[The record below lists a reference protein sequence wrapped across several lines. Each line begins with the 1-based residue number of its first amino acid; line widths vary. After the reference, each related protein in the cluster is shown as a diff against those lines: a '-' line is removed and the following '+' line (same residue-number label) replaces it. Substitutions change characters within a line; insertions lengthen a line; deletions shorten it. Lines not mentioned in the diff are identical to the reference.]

1 MRRPVAQGVSRTAM
15 LSFIFRRLLDGLLV
29 LLLTHLAVFTA
40 LRLQPGDP
48 WADLAGDRSLPPAV
62 VEKLQRQYGQ
72 DGSFPVQYGR
82 ELVSRLSG
90 DAGVSLKLARGQ
102 SVSQLL
108 AEALPVSIALG
119 CGALL
124 VGLIVGVGAGIIA
137 ARSRIGG
144 HGRSDQAVRALATL
158 GISTP
163 DFVFGTGLLL
173 LFSLT
178 LHWLP
183 AGGLDHPSGLV
194 LPVLTLGLPLAA
206 SLARLTRASL
216 AAELGLDYVRTAR
229 AKGASEGRVVLDHAL
244 RPAAGPVLAYLAQAA
259 AALLTGS
266 LVVEALFALPG
277 LGFYFVQGTL
287 AQDWP
292 VVSGAALLYTALLV
306 GANLIADL
314 ALAWLDPRTR

>member
-1 MRRPVAQGVSRTAM
+1 
-15 LSFIFRRLLDGLLV
+15 
-29 LLLTHLAVFTA
+29 
-40 LRLQPGDP
+40 
-48 WADLAGDRSLPPAV
+48 V
-62 VEKLQRQYGQ
+62 VETLRRQYGQ
-72 DGSFPVQYGR
+72 DGSFAGQYGR
-82 ELVSRLSG
+82 ELVSRLGG

-102 SVSQLL
+102 PVSILL

-124 VGLIVGVGAGIIA
+124 VGLVLGVGAGIIA

-144 HGRSDQAVRALATL
+144 RGRSDRAVRALATL

-206 SLARLTRASL
+206 ALARLTRASL

-229 AKGASEGRVVLDHAL
+229 AKGAGEGRVVLDHAL
-244 RPAAGPVLAYLAQAA
+244 RPAAGPVLAYIAQAA

-306 GANLIADL
+306 GANLLADL

>member
-62 VEKLQRQYGQ
+62 IEKLQRQYGQ

-108 AEALPVSIALG
+108 AEALPVSIAL
-119 CGALL
+119 
-124 VGLIVGVGAGIIA
+124 GAGIIA